1 MNISLI
7 LATITLIG
15 LLLIPGVAESSSPN
29 PSEATTVTSVGTALH
44 VADTTPTD
52 SNVEPDAKSPQSGST
67 KTETPRDQ
75 RTSSPINAS
84 TIPIPI
90 DSNLPDTTN
99 LVAQT
104 GLSLLAVIFLIWA
117 VVQILKK
124 FSPGAVVSSKNS
136 HIRVLDRAHIA
147 PKKSI
152 YVVQIGDKALALG
165 ISDQQMTPLTDLDL
179 EDTLARYAETTSIPV
194 TQRFSDVMQAVNVR
208 LSRPTKEPAT

>member
-7 LATITLIG
+7 LATITLVG
-15 LLLIPGVAESSSPN
+15 LLPIPSVAELTSPD
-29 PSEATTVTSVGTALH
+29 PSEATTVVAVGTGLH
-44 VADTTPTD
+44 IADTPKTD
-52 SNVEPDAKSPQSGST
+52 NSLVPNTKSPQSGSI
-67 KTETPRDQ
+67 KPETPRDQ
-75 RTSSPINAS
+75 RTSSPTSAS

-90 DSNLPDTTN
+90 DSSLLDTTS

-104 GLSLLAVIFLIWA
+104 GLSLLVVVFLIWGA
-117 VVQILKK
+117 VQILKK
-124 FSPGAVVSSKNS
+124 FSPGAVASSKNS

-179 EDTLARYAETTSIPV
+179 EDTLTRYAETTGVPV
-194 TQRFSDVMQAVNVR
+194 TQRFSDVMRAVNVR
-208 LSRPTKEPAT
+208 LSRRTEEPAT

>member
-15 LLLIPGVAESSSPN
+15 LLPIPGAAESSSPN
-29 PSEATTVTSVGTALH
+29 PSEATTVTAGSIALQ
-44 VADTTPTD
+44 VADTTPKD
-52 SNVEPDAKSPQSGST
+52 SNVGPDTKNPQSGSI
-67 KTETPRDQ
+67 KTETLPDQ

-90 DSNLPDTTN
+90 DSSLPETAS
-99 LVAQT
+99 LVART
-104 GLSLLAVIFLIWA
+104 GLSLLAVVFLIWGA
-117 VVQILKK
+117 VQILKK

-152 YVVQIGDKALALG
+152 YVVQIGEKALAVG

-179 EDTLARYAETTSIPV
+179 EDTLARYAGTTSVPV
-194 TQRFSDVMQAVNVR
+194 TQRFSDVMRAVNVR
-208 LSRPTKEPAT
+208 LSRRTEEPAT